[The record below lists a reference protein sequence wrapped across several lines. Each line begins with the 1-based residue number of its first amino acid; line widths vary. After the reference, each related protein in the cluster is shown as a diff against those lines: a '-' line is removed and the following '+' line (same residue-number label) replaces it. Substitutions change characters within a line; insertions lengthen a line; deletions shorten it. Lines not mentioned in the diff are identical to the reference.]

1 MDINWSRYIEIA
13 RAQDLGSAEVARL
26 IRTETRRKVNI
37 SEVKRRLSVSESAA
51 AQIRQPNS
59 LDVINLCEGEADEES
74 TLSISAKGM
83 TFEFKTQRPEECHLH
98 SVSHERR
105 RHMNIRFSGVHV
117 TLVISPT
124 DLRGGF
130 HRLCSL
136 AQDQLGI
143 NLSSG
148 KEAVVFLS
156 KTRKICKIVTTDEKG
171 TMLLTRTLHNG
182 RFEELM
188 VRVGQQAKC
197 SLTLSDLERFLNGE
211 RLYTKSDTFW

>member
-13 RAQDLGSAEVARL
+13 RAQELGSAEVARL

-83 TFEFKTQRPEECHLH
+83 TFEFKTQRPEE
-98 SVSHERR
+98 SVIFI
-105 RHMNIRFSGVHV
+105 HMNIRFSGVHV